1 MSFAAQK
8 LKQVVTVG
16 STILLLGQPLFAA
29 ASPQKA
35 PKRANKTLEIERLTL
50 LLVDRLPT
58 QAERDFGLSK
68 GRQSLLQLADSLI
81 TGPEFFHRQA
91 LYWQTQLNNS
101 PAWKWEGQSNPYE
114 LNYGQL
120 PLENRR
126 NILWYVPPSA
136 SSSLARS
143 CTGVWTT
150 HSQNGFPEP
159 CSCDETIDVLPFW
172 DKSSSM
178 RVCPTAAS
186 ESGCGNAL
194 EKCFPV
200 DRRLSPRSTELEVDK
215 DSAGGLAIGRLLSDL
230 AVANGRSIALR
241 IIAKQKWS
249 QLPSLPFRTAMSQ
262 SSLALITQW
271 NRILQDE
278 ISAQLVHHLEFP
290 ETAEWLDE
298 SFTKPT
304 FENTRRYGFRTLG
317 RSSAENYL
325 LSVPKQNLQSSRPLR
340 FSRLNK
346 DVWKWNDRLIFSCA
360 TPYVAQQIFHLPL
373 PHPDKAKT
381 ASYFCSGCHME
392 LDFITKDI
400 KEHPGKP
407 ESSKSEKSNTAN
419 CAVEHA
425 LRFLVGYNVAESGLN
440 KLRTIGKR
448 SFETNSESLAD
459 VIRDLAIAAS
469 GSTVP

>member
-1 MSFAAQK
+1 MSFNVK
-8 LKQVVTVG
+8 ILKQVVTAG
-16 STILLLGQPLFAA
+16 NTILLLAQPFFAA
-29 ASPQKA
+29 ASPEKLAKNASKIQ
-35 PKRANKTLEIERLTL
+35 EVERLSL

-58 QAERDFGLSK
+58 QAEREFGLSK
-68 GRQSLLQLADSLI
+68 GRQSLIQLADSLI
-81 TGPEFFHRQA
+81 TSPEFFHRQA

-114 LNYGQL
+114 LNYRQL
-120 PLENRR
+120 PLENKR
-126 NILWYVPPSA
+126 NILWYIPPSA

-143 CTGVWTT
+143 CNGVWTT
-150 HSQNGFPEP
+150 HSQNGLPEP
-159 CSCDETIDVLPFW
+159 CSCDETVDVLPFW

-178 RVCPTAAS
+178 RVCPTVAS
-186 ESGCGNAL
+186 ESQCGNTL

-200 DRRLSPRSTELEVDK
+200 DRRLSPRSTELAVDK
-215 DSAGGLAIGRLLSDL
+215 DSAGGVAIGRLLSDL
-230 AVANGRSIALR
+230 AVANGRSIALK

-278 ISAQLVHHLEFP
+278 ISAQLVHLLEFP
-290 ETAEWLDE
+290 ETAQWLDE
-298 SFTKPT
+298 SFSKPT
-304 FENTRRYGFRTLG
+304 FENTRQYGFKTLE

-325 LSVPKQNLQSSRPLR
+325 LSVPKQNLQASRPLR
-340 FSRLNK
+340 FSRLNQ
-346 DVWKWNDRLIFSCA
+346 DVWKWNDRLIFLCA

-392 LDFITKDI
+392 LDFITKDS
-400 KEHPGKP
+400 KKNLGKP
-407 ESSKSEKSNTAN
+407 EKSNIAS

-425 LRFLVGYNVAESGLN
+425 LRFLVGYTIAESGLN
-440 KLRTIGKR
+440 KLRSLGKR
-448 SFETNSESLAD
+448 SFENHSESLAD
-459 VIRDLAIAAS
+459 VIRDLAIEVS